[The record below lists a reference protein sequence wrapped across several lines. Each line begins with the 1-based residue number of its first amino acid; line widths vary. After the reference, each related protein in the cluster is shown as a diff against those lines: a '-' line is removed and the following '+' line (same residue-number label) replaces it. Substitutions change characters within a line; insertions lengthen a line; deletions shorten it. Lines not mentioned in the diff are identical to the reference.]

1 METEAEQEQEPLNL
15 RPSRAGQASR
25 LPRELARP
33 PAACARH
40 RGSRGA
46 ELRARA
52 QHSGRAVSLSGMG
65 ALGGPSTGV
74 RPGVAGVREMRSHT
88 IGPESGQARRG
99 ASGQG

>member
-1 METEAEQEQEPLNL
+1 METEAEQEQEPLT
-15 RPSRAGQASR
+15 PAAVTGGAGVTVA
-25 LPRELARP
+25 RELARP